1 MSLTHSRSH
10 ACHPHRATLPLLV
23 LPGWAIYA
31 HSGVIDQYISRCSI
45 KSMFQLNSLQPYW
58 SPSYPTTSPTAPLLL
73 PSYAAGP
80 YTEYTSVH
88 PADITPL
95 PSTYL
100 LPVTDYQVDLV
111 QRQQCNMHIYKGLNN
126 RGHYIRGSLFC
137 PRKLRPCP
145 PTWAGCWR
153 GDKDHREFPFCC
165 QNLILD

>member
-1 MSLTHSRSH
+1 MPIQVLLTNISLKI
-10 ACHPHRATLPLLV
+10 L
-23 LPGWAIYA
+23 
-31 HSGVIDQYISRCSI
+31 CS
-45 KSMFQLNSLQPYW
+45 NSIQPYW

-111 QRQQCNMHIYKGLNN
+111 QRQQCNMHIWVRFPRTGKMSNMW
-126 RGHYIRGSLFC
+126 HFFLFLTLYCDQTVGFFQVFSTVLKRLC
-137 PRKLRPCP
+137 P
-145 PTWAGCWR
+145 
-153 GDKDHREFPFCC
+153 
-165 QNLILD
+165 LDPKNTFVLVLAIFLDF